1 MEVAKENKLVPEL
14 RFKEFTH
21 DWYSKKLSELFT
33 FKNGINAS
41 KEDYGSGYKFI
52 NVLDI
57 IENTFITH
65 DRIKGEVNV
74 SKDIFNKNIVEYG
87 DVLFQRSSETRA
99 EVGQA
104 NVYLDKNK
112 PATFGGF
119 VIRGKK
125 IDNYDPNFMNY
136 LLKTSTSRKEITTK
150 SGGSTRFNVGQEVLS
165 SVNIYSTVISEQQK
179 IASFL
184 SKVDEKITLL
194 TKKKELLE
202 EYKKGVTQKIFKQE
216 IRFKIPNEAG
226 VLVEPLK
233 WEKRKLGDYL
243 EHKSKRNKQLI
254 VETILSVSNSKGFI
268 LQSDQFENHRIASKD
283 VSNYKIVHK
292 NDVAYNPSRIN
303 VGSIAILKD
312 FDVGIISPMYV
323 VFSLKNGLELSF
335 FESLIETH
343 LFKHL
348 VKVGCSGSVRDSLNF
363 EDLENFKLSLPKEVE
378 EQQKIASF
386 ISSIDKKISAVV
398 QQLSLAKEWK
408 KGLLQKM
415 FV

>member
-1 MEVAKENKLVPEL
+1 MSKKKKLIPTLRFPEFKEDGEWAYRYGNKLFQPISNKNHDFDLPILAITQDSGAIPREL
-14 RFKEFTH
+14 IDYTV
-21 DWYSKKLSELFT
+21 
-33 FKNGINAS
+33 IAS
-41 KEDYGSGYKFI
+41 KNSVKNYK
-52 NVLDI
+52 
-57 IENTFITH
+57 
-65 DRIKGEVNV
+65 
-74 SKDIFNKNIVEYG
+74 IVEKG
-87 DVLFQRSSETRA
+87 DFIISLRSFQGGIELSNYKGICSPAYIILKSKIEINEAFFKQYFKTINYIKNLTQNIEGIRDGKMISFRYFSET
-99 EVGQA
+99 G
-104 NVYLDKNK
+104 L
-112 PATFGGF
+112 
-119 VIRGKK
+119 
-125 IDNYDPNFMNY
+125 
-136 LLKTSTSRKEITTK
+136 
-150 SGGSTRFNVGQEVLS
+150 
-165 SVNIYSTVISEQQK
+165 IYPSLPEQKK

-323 VFSLKNGLELSF
+323 VFSL
-335 FESLIETH
+335 
-343 LFKHL
+343 
-348 VKVGCSGSVRDSLNF
+348 
-363 EDLENFKLSLPKEVE
+363 
-378 EQQKIASF
+378 
-386 ISSIDKKISAVV
+386 
-398 QQLSLAKEWK
+398 
-408 KGLLQKM
+408 
-415 FV
+415 

>member
-1 MEVAKENKLVPEL
+1 MKVAIEKKLVPEL
-14 RFKEFTH
+14 RFNEFVGTWNKEKLGNLVTIKSGNSPSSYELSSKGKHPFIKVEELNNCEKYQV
-21 DWYSKKLSELFT
+21 DSRFYSDSVKGL
-33 FKNGINAS
+33 
-41 KEDYGSGYKFI
+41 
-52 NVLDI
+52 VL
-57 IENTFITH
+57 EN
-65 DRIKGEVNV
+65 
-74 SKDIFNKNIVEYG
+74 S
-87 DVLFQRSSETRA
+87 VLFPKRGA
-99 EVGQA
+99 A
-104 NVYLDKNK
+104 ILNNK
-112 PATFGGF
+112 VRISYVPLLMDSNMMALECDSNSLYFEF
-119 VIRGKK
+119 LFYK
-125 IDNYDPNFMNY
+125 IIKEKLYKIAD
-136 LLKTSTSRKEITTK
+136 TSTIPQLNNKHIHPYK
-150 SGGSTRFNVGQEVLS
+150 LYIP
-165 SVNIYSTVISEQQK
+165 NIEEQQK

-216 IRFKIPNEAG
+216 IRFKILNETG
-226 VLVEPLK
+226 ELVEPPK
-233 WEKRKLGDYL
+233 WAKRKLGDYL

-363 EDLENFKLSLPKEVE
+363 EDLENFKLSLPKVE

-386 ISSIDKKISAVV
+386 ISSIDKKISAVD

>member
-1 MEVAKENKLVPEL
+1 MEVIKNRKLSPEIRFPYFNYEWKNSKLGAICEMKAGKFIKASEITQKYSSILYPCYGGNGLRGFTKIYNHEGKYSLIGRQGALCGNVKLVDGKFHATEHALVVYLEQEL
-14 RFKEFTH
+14 NA
-21 DWYSKKLSELFT
+21 DWVYYLLCTLNLNQYST
-33 FKNGINAS
+33 
-41 KEDYGSGYKFI
+41 
-52 NVLDI
+52 
-57 IENTFITH
+57 
-65 DRIKGEVNV
+65 
-74 SKDIFNKNIVEYG
+74 
-87 DVLFQRSSETRA
+87 
-99 EVGQA
+99 GQA
-104 NVYLDKNK
+104 QPGLSVSNLNAIKVKLPIN
-112 PATFGGF
+112 
-119 VIRGKK
+119 
-125 IDNYDPNFMNY
+125 ID
-136 LLKTSTSRKEITTK
+136 
-150 SGGSTRFNVGQEVLS
+150 
-165 SVNIYSTVISEQQK
+165 EQQK

-216 IRFKIPNEAG
+216 IRFKDENGNDFP
-226 VLVEPLK
+226 K

-243 EHKSKRNKQLI
+243 KHKSKRNKQLI

-323 VFSLKNGLELSF
+323 VFSLKNDLELSF

-363 EDLENFKLSLPKEVE
+363 EDLENFKLSLPKVE

-386 ISSIDKKISAVV
+386 ISSIDKKISAVD